1 MKCTVYRSD
10 KKPETYLYLAEDRD
24 FADLPAELQQYF
36 GAPALVM
43 ELECRPGMKLA
54 RADANRVMAE
64 LESEG
69 FYLQLPPKVSVEEE
83 ISRRF
88 C

>member
-1 MKCTVYRSD
+1 MKCNVYRSD
-10 KKPETYLYLAEDRD
+10 KKPETYLYLAAEQEFD
-24 FADLPAELQQYF
+24 DLPDELQQYF
-36 GAPALVM
+36 GTPALVM

-64 LESEG
+64 LESQG
-69 FYLQLPPKVSVEEE
+69 FYLQLPPKVTVEEE

>member
-1 MKCTVYRSD
+1 MKCNVYRSD
-10 KKPETYLYLAEDRD
+10 KKPETYLYLAEDED
-24 FADLPAELQQYF
+24 FSDLPIELQQSF
-36 GAPALVM
+36 GAPDLVM

-64 LESEG
+64 LESQG
-69 FYLQLPPKVSVEEE
+69 YYLQLPPEVTVEEE

>member
-1 MKCTVYRSD
+1 MKCNVYRSD
-10 KKPETYLYLAEDRD
+10 KKPETYLYLAEERD
-24 FADLPAELQQYF
+24 FSDRPDELQRYF
-36 GAPALVM
+36 GAPTLVM
-43 ELECRPGMKLA
+43 ELECSPGMKLA
-54 RADANRVMAE
+54 RADASRVISE

-69 FYLQLPPKVSVEEE
+69 YYLQLPPKVTVEEE